1 MSILDRCQRKI
12 LNNNG
17 DEVFVLRRSLSSKK
31 MTEVSVLGRCL
42 PSRESKK
49 VTEEKQAPI
58 FEMFV
63 SGGGGG
69 WSSPP
74 YRV

>member
-1 MSILDRCQRKI
+1 M
-12 LNNNG
+12 
-17 DEVFVLRRSLSSKK
+17 FVLGRSLSSKK

-69 WSSPP
+69 GGA
-74 YRV
+74 VHLIGCKKND